1 MCGIVLVGITYIL
14 DKVKIPKKVAS
25 LISIILLL
33 FFMVLT
39 GFTPSCVRACIMA
52 IMAKIAGL
60 IHRKSNILNN
70 LCFVLLLTLI
80 YNPYNITHISVLLSY
95 GGVIR
100 NISIFPND
108 QGSFR

>member
-1 MCGIVLVGITYIL
+1 MYG
-14 DKVKIPKKVAS
+14 
-25 LISIILLL
+25 IILLGITVIL
-33 FFMVLT
+33 KKLKVPKISSSIISIVILVFFMVLT

-52 IMAKIAGL
+52 IMVKIAGL
-60 IHRKSNILNN
+60 IHRKSTILNS

-100 NISIFPND
+100 NTSLFSD
-108 QGSFR
+108 G